1 MLVGC
6 IWEPKPVL
14 SDDTLLPRQL
24 QHLQAKSFSKK
35 WGSGPEH
42 SQSGDFNQMS
52 RIIYPKKRT
61 NHKSKILISLYPLIS
76 GRQKAQI
83 ILRFKKENNSR
94 QNISAGHLILLML
107 LKISEC
113 REWRALKAP
122 MEARVEL
129 QIEVETY
136 SFDLLFK
143 PIKTEI
149 WPSWCVLL
157 LLE

>member
-1 MLVGC
+1 
-6 IWEPKPVL
+6 
-14 SDDTLLPRQL
+14 
-24 QHLQAKSFSKK
+24 
-35 WGSGPEH
+35 
-42 SQSGDFNQMS
+42 MS

-113 REWRALKAP
+113 RE
-122 MEARVEL
+122 
-129 QIEVETY
+129 
-136 SFDLLFK
+136 
-143 PIKTEI
+143 
-149 WPSWCVLL
+149 
-157 LLE
+157 